1 MRYKRRVG
9 MAKRALIEIQDRQ
22 GVWIHFQI
30 VANNTSSIEKA
41 LQAALQTPL
50 ASSAKKVRAL
60 EAGTNKVLKIEN
72 G

>member
-1 MRYKRRVG
+1 MSN
-9 MAKRALIEIQDRQ
+9 RALIEIQDRQ
-22 GVWIHFQI
+22 GVWIHFQK
-30 VANNTSSIEKA
+30 VANNASSINKA

-60 EAGTNKVLKIEN
+60 EAGTNKLIKIEN